1 MRVARGNDRRF
12 RLSYAIQSS
21 WQQAG
26 RRRSIQLDQR
36 GFAETFTP
44 GAAEGQLIVEWLPAK
59 GNLGHHHVGAV
70 VKELFKPHRPANNY
84 RVQANNTHFGAEQ
97 RDAGLPVDRVVF
109 TSGMC
114 DRRRRTTDD
123 VAD

>member
-26 RRRSIQLDQR
+26 RWRSIQLDQR

-44 GAAEGQLIVEWLPAK
+44 GAADGQLIVEWLPAK
-59 GNLGHHHVGAV
+59 GYLGHHHVGAV
-70 VKELFKPHRPANNY
+70 IEEFFKPERTAKDQ
-84 RVQANNTHFGAEQ
+84 RVQADNTHFRAGQ
-97 RDAGLPVDRVVF
+97 RDARLPV
-109 TSGMC
+109 
-114 DRRRRTTDD
+114 
-123 VAD
+123 